1 MKDPLRAGAATN
13 VCDAPVRRSTA
24 ITLPVVG
31 SRGFGQDSAAT
42 LPSRLA
48 VMALADVVHSVTGA
62 SPSPRRTARVDCPSF
77 QIATRPTRVTPV
89 LATADR
95 SRTRSASHSYAF
107 NAAPV
112 EHTNAT
118 GCPIALKKGGGST
131 GNAVP
136 AEPVQSRVLR
146 RVSKRM
152 IVDPPGGAHES
163 NSSPTKR
170 KLASKYEVRTEK
182 TSLAA
187 SVSVPVRRSRRLNV
201 TGKELFAG
209 AGNDVRRNRLRS
221 RLTSWKVFTPESRA
235 GVSFPFARSIL
246 RTIESPVPGDAGSRS
261 KRNAPPGPTRIELNG
276 PRATRKAGLT
286 SRVANDCDDGLQLDW
301 IETENQPGA
310 SVIAPANGVEDGQAV
325 IASELAWSLPVARAS
340 RVPSIAT

>member
-48 VMALADVVHSVTGA
+48 VMALAGVVHSVTGA

-77 QIATRPTRVTPV
+77 QIATRPATVTPV

-118 GCPIALKKGGGST
+118 GCPIALKGGGST
-131 GNAVP
+131 ANAVP
-136 AEPVQSRVLR
+136 AEPVQSGVLR

-152 IVDPPGGAHES
+152 IVDPPVGANES
-163 NSSPTKR
+163 TSSPRR
-170 KLASKYEVRTEK
+170 KLASKY
-182 TSLAA
+182 
-187 SVSVPVRRSRRLNV
+187 
-201 TGKELFAG
+201 
-209 AGNDVRRNRLRS
+209 
-221 RLTSWKVFTPESRA
+221 
-235 GVSFPFARSIL
+235 
-246 RTIESPVPGDAGSRS
+246 
-261 KRNAPPGPTRIELNG
+261 
-276 PRATRKAGLT
+276 
-286 SRVANDCDDGLQLDW
+286 
-301 IETENQPGA
+301 
-310 SVIAPANGVEDGQAV
+310 AV
-325 IASELAWSLPVARAS
+325 
-340 RVPSIAT
+340 